1 MVQFLLEV
9 PVHQYLL
16 LDLEDLE
23 DQFHLEGLGLPYHL
37 SMMLFVLQSSPQMS
51 LFHLLLLDLEG
62 LEGQSLLED
71 PEDLEDPVHPKDL
84 EDPVHPVVL
93 GVPMVQ
99 HLLLK
104 I

>member
-9 PVHQYLL
+9 PVLLCLL
-16 LDLEDLE
+16 LDLE

-62 LEGQSLLED
+62 LLGQSLLED
-71 PEDLEDPVHPKDL
+71 PEDLEDPVHPMVP
-84 EDPVHPVVL
+84 EDPVVLLGL